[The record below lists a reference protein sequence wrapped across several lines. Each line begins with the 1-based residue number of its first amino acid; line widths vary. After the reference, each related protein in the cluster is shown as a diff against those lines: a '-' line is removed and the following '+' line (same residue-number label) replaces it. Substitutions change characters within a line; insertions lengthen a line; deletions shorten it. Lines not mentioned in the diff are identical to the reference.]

1 MESKTKF
8 ILTYVAGIVTGCV
21 LLFVIGCIINTEN
34 SSSSSPEED
43 IVMFDNPRNTVPGKA
58 FRVMQV
64 LPDGSALASG
74 DDFSDDNIGMVV
86 LFLGN
91 EGTSFYDNQKI
102 EIPKGKVAKQI
113 GNYSYMSQS
122 YNEKTVP
129 IVKIMFEYLRYPIIH
144 S

>member
-74 DDFSDDNIGMVV
+74 DDFLMIISVW
-86 LFLGN
+86 LFYFWETRVRLSMITKRLKFRR
-91 EGTSFYDNQKI
+91 E
-102 EIPKGKVAKQI
+102 
-113 GNYSYMSQS
+113 
-122 YNEKTVP
+122 
-129 IVKIMFEYLRYPIIH
+129 R
-144 S
+144 